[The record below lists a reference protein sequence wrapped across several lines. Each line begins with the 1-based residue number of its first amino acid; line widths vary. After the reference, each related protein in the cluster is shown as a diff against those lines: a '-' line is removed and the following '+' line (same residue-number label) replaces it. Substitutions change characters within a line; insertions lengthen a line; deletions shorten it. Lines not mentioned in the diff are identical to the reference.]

1 MEVKSSELFP
11 SPSAGW
17 HLRRRFVKQR
27 RSSIPV
33 IPWQMCARRSPRRCA
48 VKKRTKASRVGGG
61 LGPYPCQLCLHPPPC
76 PDLLDPSL
84 GEPSGSAD
92 PKAGDWVLSCL
103 WPAGAPSRVCRAVE
117 QGSAGGSWGLSSRG
131 CAICPPCKPS
141 CCPGRATPGTSPPP
155 PPKRRWLRGPCA
167 AAPRTT
173 QGPQGRGKGK
183 GSSSPTLYICKS
195 PAFNPDSPGSR
206 AGWGVGGENNLR
218 LKRQILPTTKGGSD
232 REPRLQRRS
241 RAARRPRKPLRAQRG
256 AACPAS
262 PPPRPAAP
270 PAGAPSGARL
280 ALFRRPRPAL
290 PGAPP
295 TPPAAAASPPAP
307 GAVRERQ

>member
-76 PDLLDPSL
+76 PDLLDASL
-84 GEPSGSAD
+84 GEPSGCAD

-141 CCPGRATPGTSPPP
+141 CCPGRATPGTSPPQRGGGCGDP
-155 PPKRRWLRGPCA
+155 VPRLHAPPKGRRAGGKGRA
-167 AAPRTT
+167 AAHQPFTFANRRRLT
-173 QGPQGRGKGK
+173 QPHLAPERGGGGRI
-183 GSSSPTLYICKS
+183 IC
-195 PAFNPDSPGSR
+195 D
-206 AGWGVGGENNLR
+206 
-218 LKRQILPTTKGGSD
+218 
-232 REPRLQRRS
+232 
-241 RAARRPRKPLRAQRG
+241 
-256 AACPAS
+256 
-262 PPPRPAAP
+262 
-270 PAGAPSGARL
+270 
-280 ALFRRPRPAL
+280 
-290 PGAPP
+290 
-295 TPPAAAASPPAP
+295 
-307 GAVRERQ
+307 